1 MINKKVYQIAE
12 TSTDGMHAGTKATSD
27 IKNILDDNGVNTLI
41 IRTPEHS
48 KNILKKF
55 IRQLKYL
62 RQWRQ
67 LYKSIEDES
76 ILVLQHP
83 FYLRQL
89 GRYKILSKL
98 KNLKK
103 VKIISIVHDV
113 GQLRG
118 LFNNKFN
125 QTEFNQ
131 MIGLADVLI
140 VHNETMKNWFIEQ
153 GIPSEKLFVLEIFD
167 YLTDK
172 DLVTSETFEK
182 VISIAGNLSK
192 EKSPYIYKL
201 KDIENLNITLLGI
214 NYKGDN
220 PANNIKHVGAF
231 PADEVPFQLNH
242 GFGLVW
248 DGDSVESCTGNTG
261 NYLRYN
267 NPHKLSLYLSSGL
280 PVIVWNESAEA
291 EFVRKNKVGFTV
303 NSLEEITD
311 IFKKMSLDEYLDY
324 QKNAIQVGSKLQCG
338 YYTNKVIES
347 AIDYLRLDN

>member
-41 IRTPEHS
+41 IRTPEYS

-62 RQWRQ
+62 KQWRQ
-67 LYKSIEDES
+67 LYKSIKDES

-89 GRYKILSKL
+89 GRYKTLSKL

-118 LFNNKFN
+118 LFNDKYN
-125 QTEFNQ
+125 QAEFNQ
-131 MIGLADVLI
+131 MIKLADVLI
-140 VHNETMKNWFIEQ
+140 VHNEIMKNWFIEQ
-153 GIPSEKLFVLEIFD
+153 GISSDKLFVLEIFD

-172 DLVTSETFEK
+172 DLVTSGTFEE
-182 VISIAGNLSK
+182 VVSIAGNLSK

-201 KDIENLNITLLGI
+201 KGIENLNITLLGI
-214 NYKGDN
+214 NYKGDDY
-220 PANNIKHVGAF
+220 ADNIKYRGAF
-231 PADEVPFQLNH
+231 PADEVPFQIND

-248 DGDSVESCTGNTG
+248 DGDSIESCTGNTG

-291 EFVRKNKVGFTV
+291 KFVLDNKLGFTV
-303 NSLEEITD
+303 SSLREIPD
-311 IFKKMSLDEYLDY
+311 IIQSMSIDEYLSY
-324 QKNAIQVGSKLQCG
+324 RKNAINVGNKLQRG
-338 YYTNKVIES
+338 YYTKKAMAS
-347 AIDYLRLDN
+347 AITFLSIE